1 LNVGLDRRATFAAA
15 DRKAQF
21 DAAMRVHAMF
31 GDMSDLVFKINAVR
45 EGANGRAEKLPAGD
59 ALRKQL
65 EDASAKADTMRKL
78 IVATKEGGAITGE
91 QRLREFTDDL
101 YGAIMSYEGRPGTY
115 LIERTDALRREL
127 DDVGTTFAAFEKT
140 DLAKLNDALKA
151 KNLDAI
157 NVPAAAPTEAGG
169 HSGEEKKKFEDPFE
183 RD

>member
-1 LNVGLDRRATFAAA
+1 LSVGLDRRATFTAA

-45 EGANGRAEKLPAGD
+45 EGATARAEKLPAGD

-65 EDASAKADTMRKL
+65 EDTSAKADTMRKL

-101 YGAIMSYEGRPGTY
+101 YGEIMSYEGRPGTY

-127 DDVGTTFAAFEKT
+127 DDVGTSFAAFEKT
-140 DLAKLNDALKA
+140 DLVALNDVLKA

-157 NVPAAAPTEAGG
+157 SVPAAAPAEAGG
-169 HSGEEKKKFEDPFE
+169 HSGEDKKKFEDPFE

>member
-1 LNVGLDRRATFAAA
+1 
-15 DRKAQF
+15 
-21 DAAMRVHAMF
+21 MRVHAMF

-45 EGANGRAEKLPAGD
+45 EGANARAEKLPAGD

-65 EDASAKADTMRKL
+65 EDTSAKADTMRKL

-115 LIERTDALRREL
+115 LVERTDALRREL
-127 DDVGTTFAAFEKT
+127 DDVGASFATFEKT

-151 KNLDAI
+151 KNVDAMRQYR
-157 NVPAAAPTEAGG
+157 PPPRARAGR
-169 HSGEEKKKFEDPFE
+169 HSGREDKKKFEDPFE